1 MVHVNFDH
9 IRCDFLVT
17 SVHKSIGAPLS
28 CGVLVMRPERA
39 GDVWPLR
46 LLGEC
51 WQSRIGAG
59 PRSPIRTPADTAR
72 RGSPGN
78 CTSWFASI
86 AVTR

>member
-39 GDVWPLR
+39 GDVWHLR
-46 LLGEC
+46 LLVNVGNRALVPDRA
-51 WQSRIGAG
+51 SRYARLLT
-59 PRSPIRTPADTAR
+59 PRVAALREIARHGLPPSP
-72 RGSPGN
+72 
-78 CTSWFASI
+78 
-86 AVTR
+86 